1 MGSLRAA
8 HADQAG
14 RGWAKAH
21 AVALYRAALGLIPAD
36 DSLHSEV
43 KRQLA
48 VALMA
53 VYHVDDAEHLRS
65 G

>member
-1 MGSLRAA
+1 MT
-8 HADQAG
+8 
-14 RGWAKAH
+14 
-21 AVALYRAALGLIPAD
+21 LYRAALDLVPAD
-36 DSLHSEV
+36 DPQHSGV